1 MKIIWSALA
10 KDYYLLIIEQLF
22 EKWNLS
28 IVEKFETET
37 VELITKIAHHNYIC
51 PKSKIENFHRCKVN
65 KHISLIYRIENN
77 NLEIITFLFNQSDH
91 SY

>member
-1 MKIIWSALA
+1 MKIIWSELA

-22 EKWNLS
+22 EKWNFS

-37 VELITKIAHHNYIC
+37 VELISKIAHHNHIC
-51 PKSKIENFHRCKVN
+51 PKSKIENFHICVVN
-65 KHISLIYRIENN
+65 KHISLIYRIENK

-91 SY
+91 LF

>member
-1 MKIIWSALA
+1 MKIIWSELA

-37 VELITKIAHHNYIC
+37 VELISKIAHHNHIC
-51 PKSKIENFHRCKVN
+51 PKSKIENFHKCVVN
-65 KHISLIYRIENN
+65 KHISLIYRIENK

-91 SY
+91 LF

>member
-10 KDYYLLIIEQLF
+10 KDYYLMIIEQLY

-28 IVEKFETET
+28 IVEKFEKET
-37 VELITKIAHHNYIC
+37 TKLLSNISNYNHIC
-51 PKSKIENFHRCKVN
+51 PKSVIINYHKCVIN